1 MIEMDEQ
8 FQQEFGAA
16 MALLRAVH
24 AELIGT
30 AKNSRGEA
38 RAIAAAEEGDAAV
51 VAYEASHAYWDSAD
65 RVRAVIGAFEEADR
79 RAATL
84 MEKVDPANP
93 LASATPVWLAA
104 RVNQLES
111 WVEISQR
118 ELEVQTRAT
127 RTFQERTHY
136 LENQLARLDT
146 ALRGRPA
153 TLDEKI
159 RETETTED
167 LIDAAVRLI
176 EDRPERERAEREH
189 ERAQNLAKVTQEAA
203 RLLGVTTLP
212 EILTALQRLVTGG
225 PLNLDTLADGT
236 LIAGQWIG
244 SDLPARRWYLG
255 RFERKL
261 TDPDGAVIERICTA
275 CDGFKDT
282 AHVVHTQLAAG
293 SLRLPTADEIIE
305 FSQLSKATGLL
316 RLPDESD
323 E

>member
-8 FQQEFGAA
+8 FQQQFGDA
-16 MALLRAVH
+16 MAQLRAAHRSLV
-24 AELIGT
+24 GT
-30 AKNSRGEA
+30 AENSRGEA
-38 RAIAAAEEGDAAV
+38 RKLTAGHRPTEAITSYEHSQAFWTAAERLRPVLA
-51 VAYEASHAYWDSAD
+51 
-65 RVRAVIGAFEEADR
+65 AFEDADR
-79 RAATL
+79 RGAEL
-84 MEKVDPANP
+84 MAMPAP
-93 LASATPVWLAA
+93 EEP
-104 RVNQLES
+104 
-111 WVEISQR
+111 R
-118 ELEVQTRAT
+118 ELRAL
-127 RTFQERTHY
+127 RERTRY
-136 LENQLARLDT
+136 LEDQLARLDT

-153 TLDEKI
+153 TLDEQI
-159 RETETTED
+159 RETDTTED

-176 EDRPERERAEREH
+176 EDRPERERADREH

-203 RLLGVTTLP
+203 KLLGVTTLP
-212 EILTALQRLVTGG
+212 ESLTALQRLVFGG
-225 PLNLDTLADGT
+225 PLNLDTLANGT

-261 TDPDGAVIERICTA
+261 TNPDGAVVERICTA

-305 FSQLSKATGLL
+305 FSQLTKTTGLL